1 MRCRPLLP
9 HLLPPGT
16 VTRWHEAA
24 LAVLEQVGLGVP
36 DGELARRLANCPG
49 VSLREGRAFL
59 DPSVV
64 EGLVDEVCQRAERPA
79 TEPATDRIT
88 LHVGSHA
95 HHYVDP
101 LTDELR
107 PFLTDGLVTATRLV
121 DALSE
126 QGVIGSA
133 PGVPQ
138 DVPPPLQGLAQMRIG
153 CLHSRHG
160 GCFANAGS
168 LRQAR
173 WLRRMAEAAG
183 QAFCLGV
190 HLVSPLQFAGNE
202 LDVALALMGEGLPVG
217 VGSMPMMGATA
228 PQSFAGAAIQAM
240 AEAMGGHAAL
250 RLLGARQVS
259 FGVNLYAFDH
269 RHATLVYGS
278 PEQNLCDAVQWSVN
292 RYYGATRPTT
302 RSIRSMS
309 QAVDEQSSAERAAS
323 AVFGALLG
331 SRDFAGAGL
340 LSLDEVFSPLQLV
353 LDREIADYA
362 QRVAQGVALDEP
374 DGWVKVIAQAA
385 PRGTYLDHESTVG
398 RFRAECWM
406 PRLFE
411 HDLLEAWRHRGSRS
425 ALDKTREM
433 TRELMTAE
441 TYVCPPE
448 RAEAVG
454 EVYEA
459 ACREL
464 LCSGEDVSDTFSDVG
479 KRV

>member
-1 MRCRPLLP
+1 MQSHPLLP
-9 HLLPPGT
+9 DLLPPGT
-16 VTRWHEAA
+16 VSRWHEAA
-24 LAVLEQVGLGVP
+24 LAVLERVGLGVP
-36 DGELARRLANCPG
+36 DGGLTRHLAGCPG

-64 EGLVDEVCQRAERPA
+64 EHLVDEVCERGERPP
-79 TEPATDRIT
+79 TEPVTDRIT
-88 LHVGSHA
+88 LHAGSHA
-95 HHYVDP
+95 HHYLDP
-101 LTDELR
+101 VTDELR
-107 PFLTDGLVTATRLV
+107 PFFTDDLVAATKLV
-121 DALSE
+121 DALSD
-126 QGVIGSA
+126 QGVMGSA

-138 DVPPPLQGLAQMRIG
+138 DVSASVQGLAQMRIG
-153 CLHSRHG
+153 CLYSRHG
-160 GCFANAGS
+160 GRFANAGS
-168 LRQAR
+168 PEQAR
-173 WLRRMAEAAG
+173 WLRRMAEANG
-183 QAFCLGV
+183 QAFGLGV
-190 HLVSPLQFAGNE
+190 HLVSPLQLAGNE
-202 LDVALALMGEGLPVG
+202 LDVALALMDEGVPLA

-240 AEAMGGHAAL
+240 AEAMGGYTAL

-278 PEQNLCDAVQWSVN
+278 PEQNLCDAVQWAVN

-309 QAVDEQSSAERAAS
+309 KAVDEQSCAERAAS

-362 QRVAQGVALDEP
+362 ERVAQGVTLDDP
-374 DGWVKVIAQAA
+374 DKWVDVIAEGA
-385 PRGTYLDHESTVG
+385 PRGTYLDHDSTVG
-398 RFRAECWM
+398 RFRPECWM
-406 PRLFE
+406 PLFFGHE
-411 HDLLEAWRHRGSRS
+411 LLEAWRHRGSRS
-425 ALDKTREM
+425 ALDKARDM

-441 TYVCPPE
+441 TYVCASD
-448 RAEAVG
+448 RAKAVD

-459 ACREL
+459 ACKEL
-464 LCSGEDVSDTFSDVG
+464 L
-479 KRV
+479 